1 MKRRFNIGILAHV
14 DAGKTTLTEQLL
26 LAAGAI
32 RQGGSVDDGT
42 TASDFLEVERRRG
55 ISVKNACISFTYG
68 EDAIQII
75 DTPGHVDFAGEVM
88 RSLKALDGAL
98 LVLSSVEGVQA
109 QTLTI
114 FRALQKL
121 RIPVIL
127 VCNKIDRVGF
137 ERERL
142 EQEIRRQLTKNIA
155 PMDRPEEVFAALAE
169 LDPEMEEAYLLEAPP
184 SEPVLFEKLA
194 VYAKRAEICPLFYT
208 SAKEGRGIRELLSG
222 IPVYLPDAE
231 SREVP
236 YLSGTVFG
244 MTHDNVMGKV
254 AFVRLYGG
262 SLRTRDPVPVYV
274 GGLRS
279 RDSAA
284 DHGTDDEEERLPD
297 EKVAQI
303 RRIRGGRFEDT
314 GVMEAGDIAAVYGLS
329 RIRIGDVIGQPDPS
343 REVEA
348 MRTEPLLLTEVK
360 PADPGQETRL
370 FDALTILSEEDPLLS
385 LERNTQTGQM
395 FLHIMG
401 TIQTEILTEI
411 LETRFGLRAVFA
423 KPRVIYKEKPGQA
436 AEGFEAYTMPKPC
449 WAIVRLRMEPLPE
462 GSGIVFESIVK
473 QRELLARYQNHVR
486 ESVYKTLKQ
495 GIYGWEVIDTKVTLV
510 SGNSHHVHTHPL
522 DFFVATP
529 VAALRALKESGSVLM
544 EPYMRM
550 SLSADEGLFG
560 KVMSQIITM
569 HGEILTQETGESR
582 FTMEAV
588 LPLRECL
595 DYPVTFRSLTSGRGE
610 IRMELESYKPAPR
623 EVHETLPRNG
633 VNPLDRAK
641 WILACRSALAK
652 DLTGR

>member
-68 EDAIQII
+68 DDAIQII

-88 RSLKALDGAL
+88 RSLKALDGAV
-98 LVLSSVEGVQA
+98 LVLSAAEGVQA

-137 ERERL
+137 EREKL

-155 PMDRPEEVFAALAE
+155 PVDRPEEVFAALAE
-169 LDPEMEEAYLLEAPP
+169 LDPELEEAYLLEEMPEEQ
-184 SEPVLFEKLA
+184 SLFQKLA
-194 VYAKRAEICPLFYT
+194 VYAKRGMVCPLFYT
-208 SAKEGRGIRELLSG
+208 SAKEGRGIQELLSG
-222 IPVYLPDAE
+222 ICVYLPDAA

-244 MTHDNVMGKV
+244 MTHDSIMGKV
-254 AFVRLYGG
+254 AYVRLYGG
-262 SLRTRDPVPVYV
+262 SLRTRDPVPIC
-274 GGLRS
+274 GSDRE
-279 RDSAA
+279 
-284 DHGTDDEEERLPD
+284 TEEELPE
-297 EKVAQI
+297 EKISQI

-329 RIRIGDVIGQPDPS
+329 RVRIGDIIGQPDPS
-343 REVEA
+343 REVDA
-348 MRTEPLLLTEVK
+348 MRTEPLLLTEVT
-360 PADPGQETRL
+360 PAEAEQETRL
-370 FDALTILSEEDPLLS
+370 YEALTILSEEDPLLS

-401 TIQTEILTEI
+401 TIQTEILAEI

-423 KPRVIYKEKPGQA
+423 KPRVIYKEKPGRT

-449 WAIVRLRMEPLPE
+449 WAIVQLRMEPLPE
-462 GSGIVFESIVK
+462 GSGIIFESIVK
-473 QRELLARYQNHVR
+473 EGELLARYQNHVR
-486 ESVYKTLKQ
+486 ESVYKTLRQ
-495 GIYGWEVIDTKVTLV
+495 GIFGWEVIDTKVTLI

-529 VAALRALKESGSVLM
+529 VAVLRALTESGSVLM

-550 SLSADEGLFG
+550 TLSAEEGLFG
-560 KVMSQIITM
+560 KVMSQVITM
-569 HGEILTQETGESR
+569 QGEILSQESSEGR
-582 FTMEAV
+582 FSMEAV

-610 IRMELESYKPAPR
+610 IRMELEAYKPAPR
-623 EVHETLPRNG
+623 EIHETLPRNG

-641 WILACRSALAK
+641 WILACRSALGK

>member
-26 LAAGAI
+26 LAAGVI
-32 RQGGSVDDGT
+32 RQSGSVDDGT

-68 EDAIQII
+68 DDAIQII

-88 RSLKALDGAL
+88 RSLKALDGAI
-98 LVLSSVEGVQA
+98 LVLSAVEGVQA

-121 RIPVIL
+121 QLPVIL
-127 VCNKIDRVGF
+127 VCNKIDRAGF

-142 EQEIRRQLTKNIA
+142 EQEIKRQLTRSIA
-155 PMDRPEEVFAALAE
+155 PMDRPEEAFAALAE
-169 LDPEMEEAYLLEAPP
+169 LDSEMEEAYLLEEVPP
-184 SEPVLFEKLA
+184 EPVLYKKLSI
-194 VYAKRAEICPLFYT
+194 YAKRAEVYPLFYT
-208 SAKEGRGIRELLSG
+208 SAKEGRGIQPLLSG
-222 IPVYLPDAE
+222 ITTYLPDAE

-244 MTHDNVMGKV
+244 MMHDDVMGKV

-262 SLRTRDPVPVYV
+262 SLHTRDPVPVY
-274 GGLRS
+274 
-279 RDSAA
+279 DSAE
-284 DHGTDDEEERLPD
+284 DPEEKLAA
-297 EKVAQI
+297 EKVSQI
-303 RRIRGGRFEDT
+303 RIIRGGRFEDT

-329 RIRIGDVIGQPDPS
+329 RIRIGDIIGQPDPS
-343 REVEA
+343 REVDA
-348 MRTEPLLLTEVK
+348 MRTEPLLLTEVT
-360 PADPGQETRL
+360 PAEPEQKDRL
-370 FDALTILSEEDPLLS
+370 FEALTILSEEDPLLS
-385 LERNTQTGQM
+385 LERNTQTGQL

-411 LETRFGLRAVFA
+411 LETRFGMQAKFA
-423 KPRVIYKEKPGQA
+423 KPRVIYKEKPGTA

-473 QRELLARYQNHVR
+473 EGELLARYQNHVR
-486 ESVYKTLKQ
+486 ESVYKTLRQ
-495 GIYGWEVIDTKVTLV
+495 GIYGWEVVDTKVTLI

-529 VAALRALKESGSVLM
+529 VAVLRALTESGSLLM

-550 SLSADEGLFG
+550 TLSADETLFG
-560 KVMSQIITM
+560 KVMSQVITM
-569 HGEILTQETGESR
+569 HGEILTQETMNGR
-582 FTMEAV
+582 FAMEAV

-641 WILACRSALAK
+641 WILACRSALSR

>member
-32 RQGGSVDDGT
+32 RSGGSVDDGT

-55 ISVKNACISFTYG
+55 ISVKNACISFTYKD
-68 EDAIQII
+68 DAIQII

-98 LVLSSVEGVQA
+98 LVLSAVEGVQA

-121 RIPVIL
+121 QIPVIL

-137 ERERL
+137 DRDRL

-155 PMDRPEEVFAALAE
+155 PTERPEEVFAALAE
-169 LDPEMEEAYLLEAPP
+169 LDPEMEEAYLLEEMPEEAR
-184 SEPVLFEKLA
+184 LLEKLA
-194 VYAKRAEICPLFYT
+194 IYAKRAEICPLFYT
-208 SAKEGRGIRELLSG
+208 SAKEGRGISALLSG
-222 IPVYLPDAE
+222 ITDYLPDAE

-244 MTHDNVMGKV
+244 MTHDSIMGKV

-262 SLRTRDPVPVYV
+262 RLGTRDPVPVY
-274 GGLRS
+274 
-279 RDSAA
+279 AA
-284 DHGTDDEEERLPD
+284 DEDPEEELPE
-297 EKVAQI
+297 EKISQI

-329 RIRIGDVIGQPDPS
+329 RIRIGDVIGRPDPS

-348 MRTEPLLLTEVK
+348 MRTEPLLLTEVS
-360 PADPGQETRL
+360 PAEADEETRL
-370 FDALTILSEEDPLLS
+370 YGALTILSEEDPLLS

-411 LETRFGLRAVFA
+411 LETRFGLRAIFA
-423 KPRVIYKEKPGQA
+423 KPRVIYKEKPGKI

-473 QRELLARYQNHVR
+473 EGELLARYQNHVR
-486 ESVYKTLKQ
+486 ESVYKTLRQ
-495 GIYGWEVIDTKVTLV
+495 GIYGWEVMDTKVTLV

-529 VAALRALKESGSVLM
+529 VAVLRALTESGSMLM
-544 EPYMRM
+544 EPYMKM
-550 SLSADEGLFG
+550 TLSAEEGLFG

-569 HGEILTQETGESR
+569 HGVIEKQETGEGR
-582 FTMEAV
+582 FSMEAV

-610 IRMELESYKPAPR
+610 IRMELETYKPAPR

-633 VNPLDRAK
+633 VDPLDRAK